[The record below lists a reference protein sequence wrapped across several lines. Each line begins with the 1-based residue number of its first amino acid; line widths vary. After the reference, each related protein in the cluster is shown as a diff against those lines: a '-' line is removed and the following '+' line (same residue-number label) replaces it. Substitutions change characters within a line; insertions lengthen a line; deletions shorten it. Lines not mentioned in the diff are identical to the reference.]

1 MNYFKKLVLVIS
13 FITISSG
20 LNAAEIKMAKANWD
34 TGYFQA
40 EIYKRGLEKLGY
52 KVKDPQAI
60 KPSVFYLAAAQGDL
74 DLWVNGSMA
83 ETPADNVM
91 NSLLLMRD
99 TAFCNPLIIKG
110 ARENSRI
117 LP

>member
-74 DLWVNGSMA
+74 DLWVNGWFGTHDTYLEEA
-83 ETPADNVM
+83 RGKVKPVGYVM
-91 NSLLLMRD
+91 EKGGLQVISL
-99 TAFCNPLIIKG
+99 IK
-110 ARENSRI
+110 NSR
-117 LP
+117 